1 VFTRI
6 LLLCLFFYS
15 TVLSANLDIQTWQ
28 TDNGVKVFFVEA
40 HEIPMVDLQVVFDAG
55 SSRDQKKSGLAML
68 TSGLLNEGAAGMNA
82 DAISQNFEN
91 LGAIYGSDTGYD
103 SSLISLRSLTD
114 PKKLQPALINLKH
127 VMQQP
132 DFPEDSLER
141 LRKQMLIGIRH
152 KQQSPGSLAKD
163 AFFASVYGEH
173 PYAIPKVGTEET
185 IQKLTREDVITFHKN
200 YYVAANAIVAIVGDL
215 SRKQAEQLVA
225 DITKDL
231 PTGKKPPALPVV
243 NALTEAKNIS
253 IDHPSSQTHI
263 LVGQPG
269 LMRGDPDYFALYV
282 GNHVLGGGGM
292 VSRLFNEVREKR
304 GLSYSA
310 YSYFS
315 PMKQLGPFTAGLQTK
330 TDQTLQALTVLNEQ
344 IEEFIKNGPT
354 EDELKASKK
363 NITGGYPLRIN
374 SNRKIIGYLAV
385 IGFYGLPLDYLD
397 TFNKNVE
404 SVTIDQIKDAFKRR
418 LTPDKFVTV
427 MVGPGEKDGREKN

>member
-1 VFTRI
+1 MAVRI
-6 LLLCLFFYS
+6 LWLCLFFYS
-15 TVLSANLDIQTWQ
+15 TVLSASPRIQTWQ
-28 TDNGVKVFFVEA
+28 TDNGVKVYFVEA
-40 HEIPMVDLQVVFDAG
+40 HEIPMLDLQVVFDAG
-55 SSRDQKKSGLAML
+55 SSRDQEKSGLAML
-68 TSGLLNEGAAGMNA
+68 TIGLLDEGAAGMDA

-91 LGAIYGSDTGYD
+91 LGAIYASNTGYD
-103 SSLISLRSLTD
+103 SSSVSLRSLTD

-127 VMQQP
+127 VIQQP
-132 DFPEDSLER
+132 DFPEDALER
-141 LRKQMLIGIRH
+141 LRKQILIGIRH

-173 PYAIPKVGTEET
+173 PYAVPKEGTEET
-185 IQKLTREDVITFHKN
+185 IQKLIREDVIAFHKK
-200 YYVAANAIVAIVGDL
+200 YFVASNAMVVIVGDL
-215 SRKQAEQLVA
+215 SRKQAEQLVV
-225 DITKDL
+225 DLTKDL
-231 PTGKKPPALPVV
+231 PTGKKPPELSSV

-253 IDHPSSQTHI
+253 IDHPSTQTHV

-269 LMRGDPDYFALYV
+269 VMRGDPDYFALYV

-292 VSRLFNEVREKR
+292 VSRLFSEVREKR

-344 IEEFIKNGPT
+344 IEEYIKNGPT
-354 EDELKASKK
+354 EEELEASKK
-363 NITGGYPLRIN
+363 NITGGYPLRIDSN
-374 SNRKIIGYLAV
+374 SKIIGYLAV

-404 SVTIDQIKDAFKRR
+404 SVTIEQIKDAFKRR

-427 MVGPGEKDGREKN
+427 MVGPGEKDGIQKN